1 MIQRINYLV
10 LVFSIQF
17 IPAFSQ
23 IETDSMELELKVM
36 QDDTSRIRILLQ
48 ITEKL
53 YLFNPAK
60 ATFYAEQCLS
70 LSEKNGIKKGIAD
83 SYYFLGVIDKNKG
96 KYELALDFFNI
107 SKMIYEEIDDKKGL
121 AHVYNGFG
129 SLWFIIKDYQKAYEY
144 FEEANIYFTSLN
156 DSLNIASTCL
166 NMGNA
171 LDSQGQ
177 TELALK
183 YFYQAVEIFEK
194 IGDKRRLASAFLTFG
209 EHFETR
215 GELSI
220 AEDYYR
226 RSLGLSKQIQA
237 IPRIA
242 DSYYYLGRF
251 YFQLDDYP
259 SALHYFDSAF
269 RYASES
275 ESLENMMDDAAYLK
289 DLYKYTGDYDKA
301 LFYSELYNNLSDSIN
316 KNRLNQQLSEL
327 EWEQRLELEKQVS
340 EKESQKQKLIR
351 NFILVALVLMILLA
365 GFMYRSYRN
374 KRKTNQLLAEID
386 ELKSRMFSNISH
398 EFRTPLTLILG
409 PLDEMIEEG
418 EYRKLSIKTL
428 KMMRRNASRLL
439 SLVNQMLDLSKMDAG
454 KLTLELAEND
464 VIQVL
469 RTIILSFSSLAD
481 QKHIRFDYDLPGHPC
496 ITWFD
501 PDKLEKIVNN
511 LLSNA
516 FKYTPEN
523 GKVIVTATLASV
535 TKTIVRP
542 PFTCENPVLHLS
554 VEDNGKGIPPD
565 HLEKIF
571 DRFHQVGGISEIEQI
586 GTGIGLALTKELLEL
601 MHGKVTVEST
611 MGKGSIFKIYLP
623 LGKSHLKENEF
634 ILAEKKDISD
644 REREREKDKE
654 LPFEDIV
661 SVPYEELEMF
671 KAGREELPLILVVDD
686 HSDIRTHIRQK
697 LTDFRV
703 LEAGDGETGLDIS
716 FENIPDL
723 VITDLMMPGM
733 DGVDF
738 CKNLKTDER
747 TSHIPV
753 IMLTARVS
761 VENRIEGLETGADD
775 YITKP
780 FNMKELLVRV
790 HNLIYQ
796 RRKLRER
803 FSREVTLQPK
813 DIAITS
819 ADEKFLNRVIEIIEK
834 NMGDGEFDVAS
845 LRDRIGLSHMQL
857 FRKIKALTDQAPGDF
872 VRTIRLKRAAQLME
886 KKFGNIAEITYEVG
900 FNNLSYFAK
909 CFKEMFGLSPS
920 EFMKKHQPS

>member
-1 MIQRINYLV
+1 MMQRTILI
-10 LVFSIQF
+10 LALFSIQF
-17 IPAFSQ
+17 IPVQSQ
-23 IETDSMELELKVM
+23 NELDSLEKELNILQTD
-36 QDDTSRIRILLQ
+36 TARIRILLE
-48 ITEKL
+48 ITEDL

-60 ATFYAEQCLS
+60 ATFYANQCML
-70 LSEKNGIKKGIAD
+70 LSEKIGDQKGIAD

-96 KYELALDFFNI
+96 KYEFALDFFTK
-107 SKMIYEEIDDKKGL
+107 SKLIYEEINDNKGL
-121 AHVYNGFG
+121 AHVNNGFG
-129 SLWFIIKDYQKAYEY
+129 SLWFITMDYQKAFSY
-144 FEEANIYFTSLN
+144 FEEANTYFTSLK
-156 DSLNIASTCL
+156 DSLNMASTCL

-177 TELALK
+177 SELALK
-183 YFYQAVEIFEK
+183 YFYLAVEIFGK

-209 EHFETR
+209 EHYESR

-220 AEDYYR
+220 AENYYR
-226 RSLGLSKQIQA
+226 KSLSLSKQIHA

-242 DSYYYLGRF
+242 DSYYYLGR
-251 YFQLDDYP
+251 YYYNIYEYQL
-259 SALHYFDSAF
+259 ALHYFDSAF
-269 RYASES
+269 IYARES
-275 ESLENMMDDAAYLK
+275 ESLENMMDDAEYLK
-289 DLYKYTGDYDKA
+289 DLYKHMGDFSNA
-301 LFYSELYNNLSDSIN
+301 LYYSELYSVIKDSIN
-316 KNRLNQQLSEL
+316 KNKLNQQLSEL
-327 EWEQRLELEKQVS
+327 EWEQKLEWEKQIRD
-340 EKESQKQKLIR
+340 KESQKQKLMR
-351 NFILVALVLMILLA
+351 NFILVALALTILLA
-365 GFMYRSYRN
+365 GFIYRSYRN

-418 EYRKLSIKTL
+418 ESKRLSSKTL
-428 KMMRRNASRLL
+428 KMMQRNASRLL

-454 KLTLELAEND
+454 KLKLELAEDD
-464 VIQVL
+464 VVQAL
-469 RTIILSFSSLAD
+469 RTIILSFSSMAE
-481 QKHIRFDYDLPGHPC
+481 QKQIRFDYQVPDHPC

-511 LLSNA
+511 LISNA
-516 FKYTPEN
+516 IKFTPEN
-523 GKVIVTATLASV
+523 GIVTVDASISSAS
-535 TKTIVRP
+535 KTMIKP
-542 PFTCENPVLHLS
+542 PFTCENPFLHLS
-554 VEDNGKGIPPD
+554 VRDTGKGIPQD

-571 DRFHQVGGISEIEQI
+571 DRFHQVKGTSEIEQI

-601 MHGKVTVEST
+601 MHGKISVEST
-611 MGKGSIFKIYLP
+611 FSRGSEFKVYLP

-634 ILAEKKDISD
+634 ILTEIRNTRRKKRATFDEEMNSLPHEDSDLYTEGKKD
-644 REREREKDKE
+644 
-654 LPFEDIV
+654 
-661 SVPYEELEMF
+661 
-671 KAGREELPLILVVDD
+671 LPLVLVVDD

-697 LTDFRV
+697 LKNFRV
-703 LEAGDGETGLDIS
+703 LEAGDGKTGMDLSI
-716 FENIPDL
+716 ENIPDL
-723 VITDLMMPGM
+723 VVTDLMMPNM
-733 DGVDF
+733 DGVEF
-738 CKNLKTDER
+738 CKKLKTDER

-753 IMLTARVS
+753 IMLTAKAS

-780 FNMKELLVRV
+780 FNLKELLTRIN
-790 HNLIYQ
+790 NLIDQ

-819 ADEKFLNRVIEIIEK
+819 ADEKFLNRTIEIIEK

-845 LRDRIGLSHMQL
+845 LKEEIGLSNMQL

-872 VRTIRLKRAAQLME
+872 IRTIRLKRAATLME

-909 CFKEMFGLSPS
+909 CFREMYGMSPS
-920 EFMKKHQPS
+920 EYMKDKS